1 MLMNSSGDQ
10 DTAVAQETESSF
22 QRRAVRL
29 KKWCL
34 STDGLGTVRSYGCR
48 VVETSAKRLR
58 YQIPSNPA
66 RNSDGL

>member
-1 MLMNSSGDQ
+1 MLINSSGDQ
-10 DTAVAQETESSF
+10 GTAVAQETESSF

-48 VVETSAKRLR
+48 VVEKSAKILLR
-58 YQIPSNPA
+58 YQILSNPA
-66 RNSDGL
+66 RNNDG